1 MPERKSALTNGK
13 MIAGRFLLFLIL
25 FLLFHGVQ
33 FWPLGLFLKLWV
45 QILLRSLFL
54 GSPWPPL
61 PHEMVWKHTR
71 FSLVGVS
78 RSGWIRH
85 TRRGRAGGPGVR
97 GPRRRPG
104 RSCGFGLF
112 PSLRLRGFFSLMGPR
127 GGLFSSLSSILRG
140 GGGGGGCG
148 EGEGEGK
155 KENPTSLVV
164 LKEKGLPTLL
174 SLFLPPDFF

>member
-112 PSLRLRGFFSLMGPR
+112 PSLRLRGFFPSWDPGAVCSVLSVRFSAEGVGVGGAGR
-127 GGLFSSLSSILRG
+127 GR
-140 GGGGGGCG
+140 
-148 EGEGEGK
+148 ERGK
-155 KENPTSLVV
+155 KKTPLA
-164 LKEKGLPTLL
+164 
-174 SLFLPPDFF
+174 

>member
-1 MPERKSALTNGK
+1 MRERKSALTNGK

-54 GSPWPPL
+54 GSPWPSL

-78 RSGWIRH
+78 RSGWIRE

-97 GPRRRPG
+97 GPRGRPG

-112 PSLRLRGFFSLMGPR
+112 PSLRLRGFFPSWDPGAVCSVLSVR
-127 GGLFSSLSSILRG
+127 FSAGGVG
-140 GGGGGGCG
+140 GWGLGECGG
-148 EGEGEGK
+148 GEGEGK
-155 KENPTSLVV
+155 KKTPLA
-164 LKEKGLPTLL
+164 
-174 SLFLPPDFF
+174 

>member
-78 RSGWIRH
+78 RSGWIRD

-97 GPRRRPG
+97 GPRGRPG

-112 PSLRLRGFFSLMGPR
+112 PSLRLRGFFPSWDPGAVCSVLSVRFSAEGVGVGGAGR
-127 GGLFSSLSSILRG
+127 GR
-140 GGGGGGCG
+140 
-148 EGEGEGK
+148 ERGK
-155 KENPTSLVV
+155 KKTPLA
-164 LKEKGLPTLL
+164 
-174 SLFLPPDFF
+174 